1 MSINK
6 GKIIPIPFAD
16 LTDPATGK
24 LRVREVNIDSDS
36 YKVAR
41 KYMVRLEPSD
51 FAEVKSTSR
60 LALIGKMSRE
70 EFEKR
75 FKYLT
80 DDPPVRPGENGSSSA
95 SDSNSR
101 SIIREQSPGM

>member
-1 MSINK
+1 MT
-6 GKIIPIPFAD
+6 GVQTCALPI
-16 LTDPATGK
+16 LTDPATGR
-24 LRVREVNIDSDS
+24 LRVREVNVDSDS

-41 KYMVRLEPSD
+41 KYMVRLERAD

-70 EFEKR
+70 EFEHR

-80 DDPPVRPGENGSSSA
+80 DDPPVRPSEGNHPNPTQIKTTGKA
-95 SDSNSR
+95 S
-101 SIIREQSPGM
+101 QT